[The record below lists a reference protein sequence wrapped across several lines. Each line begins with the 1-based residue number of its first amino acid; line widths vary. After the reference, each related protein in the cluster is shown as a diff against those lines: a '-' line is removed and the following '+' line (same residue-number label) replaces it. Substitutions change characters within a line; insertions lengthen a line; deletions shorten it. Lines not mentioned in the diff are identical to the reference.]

1 MMKYIVCIL
10 LGAFLLL
17 GLHSVSNKD
26 RQESR
31 TKTGT
36 TLNLQY
42 HPGSYYS
49 ESEVVSQQ
57 SCKETRT
64 VNNEGYNCKNS
75 NAILGNSLSSRT
87 LPPSKTLK
95 LNPTIIALQ
104 VLRSLNSQFPY
115 QNRTSL
121 SAYTNL
127 TKYSHRYYIYT
138 LRRILI

>member
-17 GLHSVSNKD
+17 GLYSVPNKD

-42 HPGSYYS
+42 HPECYYS
-49 ESEVVSQQ
+49 ESEVVIQQ
-57 SCKETRT
+57 SCKENRT
-64 VNNEGYNCKNS
+64 VNNEGYNYKHN
-75 NAILGNSLSSRT
+75 NAILGNTLSSRT

-95 LNPTIIALQ
+95 LNPAIVSIQISRA
-104 VLRSLNSQFPY
+104 LNSQLPN
-115 QNRTSL
+115 QNQTNL

-127 TKYSHRYYIYT
+127 SKNSYRYYIYT
-138 LRRILI
+138 LRHILI